1 MSTPLE
7 DTPNC
12 FIFTN
17 NIRISFFHFFSE
29 KKVLF
34 ANNYVI
40 LQLESNIVFMAR
52 IMAIDYGRKRTG
64 LAVTD
69 ELQLIATGLATVET
83 PQLMS
88 FLADYCRKEQV
99 ERFVVG
105 EAKHMDNTPSESAQ
119 YIEPFV
125 DALAKQFPDIPISR
139 IDERFTSKMAF
150 QAMIDGGLRK
160 KQRQNKAL
168 IDTVS
173 AVIMLQNFMQL
184 QSNLTPRN

>member
-1 MSTPLE
+1 
-7 DTPNC
+7 
-12 FIFTN
+12 
-17 NIRISFFHFFSE
+17 
-29 KKVLF
+29 
-34 ANNYVI
+34 
-40 LQLESNIVFMAR
+40 MAR

-69 ELQLIATGLATVET
+69 ELQLIATGLDTVDTNKLLPYIEN
-83 PQLMS
+83 
-88 FLADYCRKEQV
+88 YCRNEKV

-125 DALAKQFPDIPISR
+125 KQLQERFPDTPISR

-173 AVIMLQNFMQL
+173 AVLILQNFMQL
-184 QSNLTPRN
+184 QTNTKH

>member
-1 MSTPLE
+1 
-7 DTPNC
+7 
-12 FIFTN
+12 
-17 NIRISFFHFFSE
+17 
-29 KKVLF
+29 
-34 ANNYVI
+34 
-40 LQLESNIVFMAR
+40 MAR

-69 ELQLIATGLATVET
+69 ELQLIATGLTTVET
-83 PQLMS
+83 SKLTA
-88 FLADYCRKEQV
+88 FLDDYCRKEKV

-125 DALAKQFPDIPISR
+125 ASLSKRFPDIPVSR

-150 QAMIDGGLRK
+150 QAMIDGGLHK
-160 KQRQNKAL
+160 KQRQNKGL

-173 AVIMLQNFMQL
+173 AVLMLQNYMQL
-184 QSNLTPRN
+184 QSNLKK